1 LVLDLFKDP
10 VSTEHVISFQLPALL
25 YGSENWTIKAREA
38 TRIAV
43 AEMKYMRKIAGH
55 IWEDYETKTEIAK
68 EINITPIL
76 DKIQEYKNNCLQ
88 HVSRIHSNR

>member
-10 VSTEHVISFQLPALL
+10 VSTEHVISVQIPALL
-25 YGSENWTIKAREA
+25 YGSENWTIKAREV
-38 TRIAV
+38 TRIAA

-55 IWEDYETKTEIAK
+55 IWKDYETKTQIAE

-76 DKIQEYKNNCLQ
+76 EKIQEYKRNWLQ
-88 HVSRIHSNR
+88 HVSKIHSNR